1 MKAFAAN
8 KHAQSETTADVKEED
23 PKSVKLLNLNQGI
36 TEEDIRQA
44 MSRFGTVVRVKIPE
58 DIIRKKKLGFAIV
71 GFEKEEYASRA
82 MAEREVTVDMAC
94 L

>member
-1 MKAFAAN
+1 
-8 KHAQSETTADVKEED
+8 
-23 PKSVKLLNLNQGI
+23 
-36 TEEDIRQA
+36 

-58 DIIRKKKLGFAIV
+58 DAIRKKKLGFAIV